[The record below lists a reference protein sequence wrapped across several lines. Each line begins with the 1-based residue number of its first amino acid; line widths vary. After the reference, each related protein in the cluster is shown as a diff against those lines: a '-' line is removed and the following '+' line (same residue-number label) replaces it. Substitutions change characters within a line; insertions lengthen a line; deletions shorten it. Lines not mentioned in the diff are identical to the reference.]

1 MQFST
6 SFLAV
11 FPVLALAA
19 PATLPKRQFPAQ
31 PNVNEDITMAASAW
45 LQDTGFVSSFLDFAV
60 STSPNP
66 PLNLVVNAAQA
77 LGAEL
82 DELNHKTILD
92 NFFVNNTLTPNQDVV
107 NAYNVLVTQG
117 TFRKVVN
124 GLLDIAATGN
134 LADVAAIN
142 ANRCA
147 NVLPAIDVYFN
158 AVSVAT
164 GQAGFVPAIRPAAC
178 G

>member
-1 MQFST
+1 
-6 SFLAV
+6 
-11 FPVLALAA
+11 
-19 PATLPKRQFPAQ
+19 
-31 PNVNEDITMAASAW
+31 MAASAW

-60 STSPNP
+60 STFPNP
-66 PLNLVVNAAQA
+66 PTNLGPNAAQA

-92 NFFVNNTLTPNQDVV
+92 NFFVNTLTPNQDVV

-117 TFRKVVN
+117 TFRQVVT
-124 GLLDIAATGN
+124 GLADIAVTGN
-134 LADVAAIN
+134 LADVATIN

-158 AVSVAT
+158 AVAVAT
-164 GQAGFVPAIRPAAC
+164 GQTSFSGAIRPAAC
-178 G
+178 GGV